1 MKKKML
7 LLGLFVAV
15 AFISIPLLQAVE
27 KNVDMEAIDREN
39 AQVRDRDLQLERMQ
53 AVMDAEGDTFT
64 IGHNPAMQYS
74 LDQLCNFNPNLVGP
88 EDIMFEGDEM
98 EGLDSAMALPSAYTG
113 YYTSIKNQGNCG
125 SCWAFAIVGSFEG
138 AYYKKTGSA
147 PNWSEQ
153 YVLDCNTQGYS
164 CSGGFFSAQ
173 NMNCSPYGSRTETCY
188 PYVAYKKTCS
198 SSCSYVA
205 RATSWAYVGSSSGVP
220 STDAI
225 KQKIYDKGL
234 VAAACTADSYF
245 QAYTGGCYSRNNTS
259 SPNHAICLVGWDNSK
274 CTTGAWRLKNSWG
287 TGWGESGL
295 MWIKYGVSK
304 IGYAAC
310 YVNY

>member
-7 LLGLFVAV
+7 FVMV
-15 AFISIPLLQAVE
+15 CIAFVSIPLLQAVE
-27 KNVDMEAIDREN
+27 KVGMEATDREN
-39 AQVRDRDLQLERMQ
+39 GRVRDIDLQLQQMQ

-74 LDQLCNFNPNLVGP
+74 LDQLCTLNPNLVGP
-88 EDIMFEGDEM
+88 EDIMMEGNEL

-125 SCWAFAIVGSFEG
+125 SCWAFGIVGSFEG

-164 CSGGFFSAQ
+164 CSGGWFSAM
-173 NMNCSPYGSRTETCY
+173 NMNCSPYGARTESCY

-245 QAYTGGCYSRNNTS
+245 QAYTGGCYSRNNTGS
-259 SPNHAICLVGWDNSK
+259 VNHAICLVGWDNSK

-310 YVNY
+310 YCNY